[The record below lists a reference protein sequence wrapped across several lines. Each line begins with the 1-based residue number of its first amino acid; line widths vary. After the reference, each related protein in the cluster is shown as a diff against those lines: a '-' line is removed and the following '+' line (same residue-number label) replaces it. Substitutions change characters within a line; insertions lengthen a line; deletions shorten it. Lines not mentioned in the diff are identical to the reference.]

1 MPNPGEALGDP
12 DRREADLDDDEG
24 TSTAAE
30 VKGRREWTEEEW
42 REWDERWWHA
52 GQSGWYGSPWRV
64 EHVKDDAGAAST
76 APPQSKTDP
85 PDPWQ
90 QRSYDPWSRRTSVAT
105 GQADQHF
112 QGAWSTWWAGGYQ
125 SKGDYSDPP
134 SWSGWNN
141 YRLWRRALL
150 RWNAN
155 TDVAIWRRAEKVLK
169 TLDWDLQAKL
179 DHLTETTLSSP
190 SYLTEILSV
199 LDILSGEKEDSDR
212 RRAVRAA
219 LFEGARKP
227 DEGLAQYALRRES
240 QFELANRYVSLPE
253 DIKGILLEEQSGLPR
268 QAMQNLRVLTK
279 GQHSYSEVKKA
290 LQILDLDEESMIKSG
305 KTSYFGGASEV
316 EHSESDIDDE
326 EIFLALEAQE
336 VDEEEAL
343 CLMADLQ
350 QDRKRTWRENKLLK
364 AARKKDRRH
373 FDDRSSRPS
382 RPFNRRKMSI
392 EEIKK
397 VTFCN
402 NCGKKGH
409 WREDCPEPPKEGT
422 RKSVDR
428 SVKMNAFAYLGVAE
442 GSASSPAFLVGD
454 YLNFQS
460 ANSGCF
466 LEVAAGHAI
475 VDPGASQDLIGLRSY
490 EKLEKRLYE
499 VGLRTI
505 KLEESPS
512 KASGVGGDAKSLFM
526 ALSPCVLGGQP
537 GVIKLT
543 VVADD
548 IPQLLSIGLL
558 EYGKAI
564 IDTGNNR
571 IRFQAFDT
579 ETTMKRLPSGHR
591 LVDIADWD
599 GSDFP
604 IPAKL
609 SEELGLPPR
618 AFNVPS
624 SERRAYMAASPESV
638 ELFHFLVFV
647 GVSMSQ
653 LSFESSAAICDPL
666 LGNFFT
672 FREFTQQDTQFL
684 FRTSWL
690 VHCNTCCLLEL
701 NAKRERPNDAEFQR
715 DVSEV
720 TDCPL
725 DFTERHWST
734 ARVMSLFSQQ
744 RVRLETSP
752 EHVFTLH
759 QTDRPS
765 DASRDSVSALRD
777 QHHRAQS
784 EKVLHHGVCGTD
796 DITSKEVFAPRP
808 IERLW
813 KKDVDSLSRTRLPG
827 SSQHEGAAPR
837 CDDVQARTS
846 WHGTIRDR
854 GHQEDST
861 TFRVL
866 PSQGLRGQ
874 GCESTRNLDQML
886 DVSDQVDLCPL
897 QQGQSSS
904 GCPHDQVSDGGD
916 LCEQAG
922 TSHAGRFERLSTST
936 HDDFGDLTA
945 ARSHAGHPTSASG
958 PDTAAGSEHCCRD
971 VSSHVSCHRGIS
983 PGSTLSGGGTAESTR
998 ATGRPDA
1005 AAVLGTATHHATE
1018 RHDEAA
1024 GRLFPSSFP
1033 RRDPAAA
1040 CAGLCRHEALHAA
1053 AGDQRGRGLGCHS
1066 GESSG
1071 SELRDW
1077 AAQSFTSQNSTSD
1090 SKCIDSH
1097 RSTWLTVPFSQASRK
1112 LASSINPESCFI
1124 AEQEVNGTVREVFL
1138 LEVSDL
1144 SDELVCHDYPEG
1156 REAQLTR
1163 KHKRLLLNSLQ
1174 DFSAEF
1180 DSFADES
1187 VDVVTRTD
1195 QEPGSRQERKEE
1207 HEGQQ
1212 EKKEDGSSHAKI
1224 DARSE
1229 GQERH
1234 RFCGTSVSAEISKDS
1249 RSSVRTDRVRLPSS
1263 TELSAQGL
1271 SNVRACSHGFL
1282 SQSFKIMEVFS
1293 PPRVTEMAKQRGFLT
1308 TEPPNFDLTNGWN
1321 TLHFEDRR
1329 QLWKTLEEQSPDLV
1343 LLSPDCRL
1351 FSVLMNVNL
1360 KRIAVEKLT
1369 REQMEALTMWHLCI
1383 QVASFQLSR
1392 GKFFLIEQPAG
1403 ASSWATHT
1411 VAWLLRQKGV
1421 LRFLF
1426 DQCELGLQVSDQGL
1440 SRKATGIV
1448 TNHTGIAFLLSQ
1460 YQCTKTHHHVH
1471 LESGLPKKAQT
1482 YPKNMIQ
1489 VILDG
1494 LRIGASDFIGV
1505 QVGSQELVGEDS
1517 DSEVP
1522 VPQPRTPGTLNKD
1535 MSPLLTPEQKKKIQ
1549 LMHLNM
1555 GHLPKEQML
1564 SMLKAAGAKEGV
1576 MKYVKDSFNCEHCMR
1591 QRRPIERRHAALPRT
1606 FMFNRIVGVDF
1617 LYLSFEN
1624 RTQAFLNVICQGT
1637 NYQQVAHLKNYEG
1650 GVPSSQE
1657 TWLLFCKMWIHPFGI
1672 PETVVTDGGSEFKQ
1686 QFERS
1691 LEQFGALQIITDAAS
1706 PWQNSKAERHGGW
1719 VKERAEME
1727 VNSGQTILSSVGEL
1741 EELVICMVA
1750 CKNRWFSRG
1759 GYSPSQ
1765 LVFGINPRVPTEL
1778 LDDDP
1783 MHDLGW
1789 REIDTDPYDQDTAA
1803 SAFTKAHHIRH
1814 RARQLCI
1821 EATSRDKIKRSSS
1834 QRAHKQREWAVG
1846 QWVYVWRRFPGT
1858 GQGHLTR
1865 ARWTG
1870 PGIVVLQVGHTVWV
1884 SMRARLWKC
1893 NSDQLRPASH
1903 HESIGADLSRS
1914 GELQDLIRQGRS
1926 AKAGAV
1932 DVTAEGT
1939 PDEEDTTSDP
1949 SHDQVEPMVSPAADV
1964 PAAIQLE
1971 PTPSSETPPVET
1983 TSLLR
1988 NIREPQAAVP
1998 IEDDRSALEDT
2009 SSMSTI
2015 KEGRKRPTS
2024 ADETTASKKKQ
2035 TAPVGRTTSASTRS
2049 KRQISETEHLE
2060 RVALRTMKRMDRE
2073 EKMRRLKETS
2083 SDSAV
2088 NPQTAAA
2095 SSDSV
2100 NESAVPNQLKEF
2112 QNQFKEEAPQDKKD
2126 LEEDDD
2132 LFVNSSQEP
2141 QQLLSF
2147 FELKA
2152 ENKVLMARPAKPKS
2166 QEFNMH
2172 EATPAEMRG
2181 FREADAAEWRTI
2193 LDLNAVKILSQE
2205 DSRRVRKETPHRI
2218 LPSRFVRRKKPM
2230 PGVGQWKFKSRWC
2243 VLGHCDPD
2251 NGTYSTYS
2259 PMPTTESIAVFFQIC
2274 ANLKLSIS
2282 FCDVKQAF
2290 CQSEPLCRPQ
2300 GELYVEAC
2308 PGLDL
2313 PKDTVIQLIAP
2324 VYGLEDAPIRWHQTV
2339 ISYLGELGFQRS
2351 LLEPCWYYKRDN
2363 RGDIEAMILVE
2374 VDDLNVAARSD
2385 VKEWI
2390 LKELSERFLFGKME
2404 HDEADFAGRH
2414 VKVLPD
2420 RIEMHQ
2426 EKYILEKIQPV
2437 KMTPGR
2443 KAEKADQLTSEEFEL
2458 FRSMLYRIAWVTHQ
2472 TRPEAA
2478 GVVSI
2483 LASRL
2488 KEATIHDVCCLNRLA
2503 AHLRNTAQQVLTIHS
2518 FKTEDMVLIAASDAG
2533 GVDSLPPSPDSAIDN
2548 VQGAWVIMAAGRMPS
2563 ASQNTKVSIL
2573 SWRSSKLRR
2582 RVASTLAS
2590 EALAFSQALAEVE
2603 WVQIMIR
2610 DVMYGDV
2617 LRRDWMQSL
2626 NPYVPVLRE
2635 NCELHQRL
2643 QQCHVTDAK
2652 SLFDSLQKKS
2662 PSSRQ
2667 DRRTSIELSII
2678 IESMAKS
2685 RSALRWAPHPRMIAD
2700 SLTKDDI
2707 SKTNGALED
2716 LLRTSK
2722 LSLWDEEH
2730 ELRIRKESPTAKN
2743 RSRKAS
2749 ARYRAKEEMNNV
2761 MFTVSQINLNLG
2773 VLFHV
2778 SSI

>member
-199 LDILSGEKEDSDR
+199 SDILSGEKEDSDR

-397 VTFCN
+397 
-402 NCGKKGH
+402 
-409 WREDCPEPPKEGT
+409 GT

-638 ELFHFLVFV
+638 ELTIEPNLRKSCIMASA
-647 GVSMSQ
+647 GLMTSRAKKCSLRGRSRDSGRKMLI
-653 LSFESSAAICDPL
+653 LSRGPGSLEAL
-666 LGNFFT
+666 NM
-672 FREFTQQDTQFL
+672 REL
-684 FRTSWL
+684 
-690 VHCNTCCLLEL
+690 
-701 NAKRERPNDAEFQR
+701 
-715 DVSEV
+715 
-720 TDCPL
+720 PL
-725 DFTERHWST
+725 DATTSRPGPAGMGPYETEDTRKIPRPSECSHPKAYEVKGANQHGTWTRCSMCQT
-734 ARVMSLFSQQ
+734 KLTFVRYSKDNPPPAARMTKSATVETYVSKPAPRTPGASSGYLPPPMMTS
-744 RVRLETSP
+744 ETSP
-752 EHVFTLH
+752 PPDLMPDIQRALQGQTQQLAQSTAAVMSQVMSPVIEGFH
-759 QTDRPS
+759 Q
-765 DASRDSVSALRD
+765 ALRC
-777 QHHRAQS
+777 QVEEQQRAQ
-784 EKVLHHGVCGTD
+784 
-796 DITSKEVFAPRP
+796 
-808 IERLW
+808 ERQDAQMQQLFLAQQRIMQQN
-813 KKDVDSLSRTRLPG
+813 DMTR
-827 SSQHEGAAPR
+827 
-837 CDDVQARTS
+837 
-846 WHGTIRDR
+846 
-854 GHQEDST
+854 
-861 TFRVL
+861 
-866 PSQGLRGQ
+866 
-874 GCESTRNLDQML
+874 
-886 DVSDQVDLCPL
+886 
-897 QQGQSSS
+897 QQGACFPALSPEEIQ
-904 GCPHDQVSDGGD
+904 
-916 LCEQAG
+916 
-922 TSHAGRFERLSTST
+922 RLLAQG
-936 HDDFGDLTA
+936 FA
-945 ARSHAGHPTSASG
+945 
-958 PDTAAGSEHCCRD
+958 DTR
-971 VSSHVSCHRGIS
+971 RYMQQQGIN
-983 PGSTLSGGGTAESTR
+983 EDEDW
-998 ATGRPDA
+998 DA
-1005 AAVLGTATHHATE
+1005 
-1018 RHDEAA
+1018 
-1024 GRLFPSSFP
+1024 
-1033 RRDPAAA
+1033 
-1040 CAGLCRHEALHAA
+1040 
-1053 AGDQRGRGLGCHS
+1053 
-1066 GESSG
+1066 
-1071 SELRDW
+1071 
-1077 AAQSFTSQNSTSD
+1077 
-1090 SKCIDSH
+1090 I
-1097 RSTWLTVPFSQASRK
+1097 
-1112 LASSINPESCFI
+1112 PES
-1124 AEQEVNGTVREVFL
+1124 
-1138 LEVSDL
+1138 
-1144 SDELVCHDYPEG
+1144 P
-1156 REAQLTR
+1156 
-1163 KHKRLLLNSLQ
+1163 
-1174 DFSAEF
+1174 
-1180 DSFADES
+1180 
-1187 VDVVTRTD
+1187 
-1195 QEPGSRQERKEE
+1195 P
-1207 HEGQQ
+1207 
-1212 EKKEDGSSHAKI
+1212 
-1224 DARSE
+1224 
-1229 GQERH
+1229 
-1234 RFCGTSVSAEISKDS
+1234 EISKDS

-1329 QLWKTLEEQSPDLV
+1329 QLRKTLEEQSPDLV

-1576 MKYVKDSFNCEHCMR
+1576 MKYVKDSFNC
-1591 QRRPIERRHAALPRT
+1591 
-1606 FMFNRIVGVDF
+1606 
-1617 LYLSFEN
+1617 
-1624 RTQAFLNVICQGT
+1624 
-1637 NYQQVAHLKNYEG
+1637 
-1650 GVPSSQE
+1650 
-1657 TWLLFCKMWIHPFGI
+1657 
-1672 PETVVTDGGSEFKQ
+1672 
-1686 QFERS
+1686 
-1691 LEQFGALQIITDAAS
+1691 
-1706 PWQNSKAERHGGW
+1706 W

-2626 NPYVPVLRE
+2626 NPYARAVRICDKNSTDSDLGFVFLRLTRAGLMQQARLAE
-2635 NCELHQRL
+2635 SNGYTHGSSAASKAKDELLECRL
-2643 QQCHVTDAK
+2643 GTAVRRILIASNGMAAAK
-2652 SLFDSLQKKS
+2652 SIMSMRQWLLAVGWHMPLDVGAHGGALAEESLWKNG
-2662 PSSRQ
+2662 RLTVI
-2667 DRRTSIELSII
+2667 RTSTERLRFPA
-2678 IESMAKS
+2678 AKPKCC
-2685 RSALRWAPHPRMIAD
+2685 RGNVAVDRW
-2700 SLTKDDI
+2700 S
-2707 SKTNGALED
+2707 G
-2716 LLRTSK
+2716 
-2722 LSLWDEEH
+2722 
-2730 ELRIRKESPTAKN
+2730 
-2743 RSRKAS
+2743 
-2749 ARYRAKEEMNNV
+2749 
-2761 MFTVSQINLNLG
+2761 
-2773 VLFHV
+2773 
-2778 SSI
+2778 